1 MKTKPVVIVVIAVIV
16 IAACGFLFIRSKNLV
31 SPKKGEITQFL
42 NAFNAQ
48 IKAGNIDSASL
59 YFEDKQKSKLVKV
72 LLSVLTNKTNTG
84 GKAKP
89 IFKVSL
95 NTEDALITVV
105 NPEFA
110 TALVVTSFNHDNLP
124 TEKSS
129 LLFTIHK
136 IDNKQYK
143 ITQVN
148 ATDFVKDY
156 IAYQNKVVNKTIP
169 EKDIYSPITLA
180 AFKTAEQLKARYDSV
195 VWFDHINN
203 KTYYYVVK
211 GKLPEN
217 FYYQDDRKINHDD
230 FKIGLVNQELKEII
244 PAEYDLIHNIN
255 GTIEGLIEVE
265 KADKRG
271 LYNLDGK
278 LVVPVDYDQI
288 YPLKAGD
295 NLAVVKNGENFFYL
309 KADTTLSEK
318 IVDFKIADIV
328 SQIKT
333 LGQSYTLTEESSKN
347 VMEYNSRTQGTSL
360 IIPPSY
366 LTGLG
371 IMPKF
376 IDFPNPLR
384 KIFSNEDEDGG
395 EGSRSIAVAFD
406 GDKNDGDVN
415 WFQSAYYTIVN
426 DYLGGRGG
434 LYTSKNLLVVDKK
447 HNQILGFNT
456 AVDLGEGEGFGSL
469 SGACMENFTRAIN
482 DSLFEFK
489 STSYFYQPLLN
500 EEETLEEGP
509 SYHYL
514 QVKNGKLV
522 DLKSERLFP
531 TQFIKLDDSYLQG
544 CYTIITGPYKSSK
557 KTTMDHVNQSLLQ
570 YMKNEIYASYKY
582 KFKNQKWNDV
592 FEYRF
597 SQGDTTRNANVDDSL
612 TTIDKYNISFINN
625 KLNRQKNNTLAA
637 K

>member
-42 NAFNAQ
+42 NAFNVQ

-72 LLSVLTNKTNTG
+72 LLSVLANKTNTG

-217 FYYQDDRKINHDD
+217 FHYMDERKIKHDD
-230 FKIGLVNQELKEII
+230 FKIGLVNPELKEII

-278 LVVPVDYDQI
+278 LVVQVEYDQI
-288 YPLKAGD
+288 YPLKAGE
-295 NLAVVKNGENFFYL
+295 NLAVLKNGENFFYL

-318 IVDFKIADIV
+318 IADFKIADIV

-366 LTGLG
+366 LTGLELL
-371 IMPKF
+371 PKF

-406 GDKNDGDVN
+406 GDKNDDDSN

-456 AVDLGEGEGFGSL
+456 SIDLGEGEGSGSL
-469 SGACMENFTRAIN
+469 SSTCKESSTRAIN

-489 STSYFYQPLLN
+489 SSSYFYQPLLN
-500 EEETLEEGP
+500 EDETLEEGP

-514 QVKNGKLV
+514 QAKNGKLV

-557 KTTMDHVNQSLLQ
+557 KITMDHVNQSLLQ

-582 KFKNQKWNDV
+582 KFKNPKWNDV

-625 KLNRQKNNTLAA
+625 KLNRQKTNTLAA

>member
-1 MKTKPVVIVVIAVIV
+1 MKTKPVVIVIIAVIV
-16 IAACGFLFIRSKNLV
+16 IAASGFLFIRSKNLV

-42 NAFNAQ
+42 NAFNVQ

-195 VWFDHINN
+195 LWFDHINN

-217 FYYQDDRKINHDD
+217 FYYMDERKINHDD
-230 FKIGLVNQELKEII
+230 FKIGLVNPELKEII

-278 LVVPVDYDQI
+278 LVVQVEYDQI
-288 YPLKAGD
+288 YPLKAGE
-295 NLAVVKNGENFFYL
+295 NLAVLKNGENFFYL

-318 IVDFKIADIV
+318 IADFKIADIV

-366 LTGLG
+366 LTGLE
-371 IMPKF
+371 ILPKF

-406 GDKNDGDVN
+406 GDKNDDDAN

-456 AVDLGEGEGFGSL
+456 SIDLGEGEGSGSL
-469 SGACMENFTRAIN
+469 SSTCKESSTRAIN

-489 STSYFYQPLLN
+489 SSSYFYQPLLN
-500 EEETLEEGP
+500 EDETLEEGP

-582 KFKNQKWNDV
+582 KFKNPKWNDI